1 MNHAMLKKNIAKLDL
16 SFFSIILLTAALY
29 LGFSELINRVATES
43 AREAI
48 NAAIGVIFVIMTTI
62 YMLNKQTEVDRRRD
76 FDGEILKK
84 KLSTYERALAVWQRV
99 GLADGPIKHDDRAQC
114 LEVQLQIMIIAPKSV
129 VTHAA
134 DITKQINQVYSS
146 DDKEGFLEEDKEKFF
161 EDLVRFSEVARKD
174 LDLPETNL
182 GIDPAF
188 IKEMMSVV
196 VGVATERRKN
206 YDKFLFNGK
215 ELSKS
220 KLALEIVKTVARN
233 RKVRSFEELKKLFP
247 DSMHTDGRVSSAKS
261 RRVVMQLD
269 EAQSKQLR
277 YHSKEE
283 DLIPLEEGSFAVVS
297 NQWGTNIDY
306 FIKEAQENFGIDLQR
321 ISNE

>member
-1 MNHAMLKKNIAKLDL
+1 MLRKNIAKLDS
-16 SFFSIILLTAALY
+16 SFFSIIVLTAALY

-84 KLSTYERALAVWQRV
+84 KLATYERALAVWQRV
-99 GLADGPIKHDDRAQC
+99 GLADEPIKHDDRAQC

-129 VTHAA
+129 VTRAA

-161 EDLVRFSEVARKD
+161 EDLVRFSEVARRD

-182 GIDPAF
+182 DIDPAF

-206 YDKFLFNGK
+206 YDKFLFNGQ

-233 RKVRSFEELKKLFP
+233 KKVRSFEELKKLFP

-269 EAQSKQLR
+269 EAQLKQLR
-277 YHSKEE
+277 HHSKDE
-283 DLIPLEEGSFAVVS
+283 DFIPLEDGSFAVVS

-306 FIKEAQENFGIDLQR
+306 FIKEAQKKFGIDLQR